1 MITPFLRSSLPLVV
15 SRRLSLAVAY
25 SALTCSLSLLAS
37 PAGAQTPAG
46 MSLIDSAGKTFHM
59 GDSKNELPN
68 ESWPDFE
75 KPVRRVIFT
84 KSFYLGQT
92 EVTYAE
98 WKDVW
103 DWALVHGYDAY
114 GAVGQ
119 IGAVGANGT
128 SLPDTPDNR
137 QHPVTNL
144 SWNFAATWCNARS
157 EKEGLTPCYT
167 LRSDGSVYRST
178 AYGAINCNW
187 EANGYRLPTTAEW
200 EYAAR
205 GGVDDGR
212 RFPWGDTITHSQ
224 ANYRSNWDAA
234 HTYTYDQSPTSGYH
248 PLYNG
253 TAPVG
258 SFPATG
264 FGLRDMA
271 GNVDE
276 WCWDWFP
283 ATGTTFFMRPDPETD
298 PHGDIDGIYRDWRSG
313 CYGNSALAIRCA
325 FMDAYVPYQ
334 PSWSFGFRVARTAL
348 TVEVSAPIFTV
359 QASAQSVTAGN
370 NASFTAAASG
380 TPTPTLQW
388 EVSINSG
395 TSWSDVSN
403 SGVYSG
409 ATTGTLAITG
419 ATTGMNGYQYHCVT
433 TNSAGSATSNAAT
446 LTVNS
451 GVVMVTPLTVSTLAG
466 RALTSGYLDGTG
478 TAALFYYPSGVAVD
492 TAGNLYLSDTDNHT
506 IRKVVTA
513 TGAVTTLAGLAGSPG
528 SVDGTGSAA
537 RFNNPSGIAVDGTG
551 NVYVADT
558 LNHILRKVTSAGVV
572 TTLAGATGSGGSADG
587 AGNAA
592 RFQGPQGLA
601 IDSAGNL
608 YVADTNNHTVRK
620 VVAATGAVTTVAGL
634 AGNTGSADGSGS
646 AARFNFPSEVA
657 IDSTG
662 NIYVADTDN
671 DAIRAISSSGLVS
684 TLAGRAG
691 SPGSVDGTGSAARFD
706 SPSAVAVDPAGNVYV
721 ADTGNFTI
729 RRVIPSSGAVSKL
742 AGVAGTSGSA
752 DGIGSAVRFYAPAG
766 LAVDGASTLY
776 VADTN
781 NHTVRIS
788 LLPITPAIQTQPLSQ
803 SVAAG
808 NGVQFSVTASGR
820 PTPTY
825 QWNFGGSP
833 INGATS
839 SSYSITSAQ
848 SGNAGDYTVT
858 VTNAMGSVTSS
869 RATLTVAS
877 VTPAPTEAR
886 GGGGGATSLWFLLA
900 LAVLCFTR
908 RSFRWGRPDGVMS

>member
-1 MITPFLRSSLPLVV
+1 
-15 SRRLSLAVAY
+15 
-25 SALTCSLSLLAS
+25 
-37 PAGAQTPAG
+37 
-46 MSLIDSAGKTFHM
+46 
-59 GDSKNELPN
+59 
-68 ESWPDFE
+68 
-75 KPVRRVIFT
+75 
-84 KSFYLGQT
+84 
-92 EVTYAE
+92 
-98 WKDVW
+98 
-103 DWALVHGYDAY
+103 
-114 GAVGQ
+114 
-119 IGAVGANGT
+119 
-128 SLPDTPDNR
+128 
-137 QHPVTNL
+137 
-144 SWNFAATWCNARS
+144 
-157 EKEGLTPCYT
+157 
-167 LRSDGSVYRST
+167 
-178 AYGAINCNW
+178 
-187 EANGYRLPTTAEW
+187 
-200 EYAAR
+200 
-205 GGVDDGR
+205 
-212 RFPWGDTITHSQ
+212 
-224 ANYRSNWDAA
+224 
-234 HTYTYDQSPTSGYH
+234 
-248 PLYNG
+248 
-253 TAPVG
+253 
-258 SFPATG
+258 
-264 FGLRDMA
+264 
-271 GNVDE
+271 
-276 WCWDWFP
+276 
-283 ATGTTFFMRPDPETD
+283 
-298 PHGDIDGIYRDWRSG
+298 
-313 CYGNSALAIRCA
+313 
-325 FMDAYVPYQ
+325 
-334 PSWSFGFRVARTAL
+334 
-348 TVEVSAPIFTV
+348 
-359 QASAQSVTAGN
+359 
-370 NASFTAAASG
+370 
-380 TPTPTLQW
+380 
-388 EVSINSG
+388 
-395 TSWSDVSN
+395 
-403 SGVYSG
+403 
-409 ATTGTLAITG
+409 LAITG
-419 ATTGMNGYQYHCVT
+419 ATIGMNGYQYHCVA

-478 TAALFYYPSGVAVD
+478 TAALFYYPSGVAAD

-528 SVDGTGSAA
+528 SVDGAGSAA

-558 LNHILRKVTSAGVV
+558 LNHILRKVTSAGLV

-587 AGNAA
+587 AGGAA

-729 RRVIPSSGAVSKL
+729 RRVIPSSGAVSTL

-803 SVAAG
+803 SVTAG

-886 GGGGGATSLWFLLA
+886 GGGGGGAMSLWFLLA
-900 LAVLCFTR
+900 LAILCFTR
-908 RSFRWGRPDGVMS
+908 RSFRCAIAAGRLPGGGSIRSDR

>member
-1 MITPFLRSSLPLVV
+1 MATN
-15 SRRLSLAVAY
+15 
-25 SALTCSLSLLAS
+25 
-37 PAGAQTPAG
+37 
-46 MSLIDSAGKTFHM
+46 SAG
-59 GDSKNELPN
+59 S
-68 ESWPDFE
+68 
-75 KPVRRVIFT
+75 
-84 KSFYLGQT
+84 
-92 EVTYAE
+92 A
-98 WKDVW
+98 
-103 DWALVHGYDAY
+103 
-114 GAVGQ
+114 
-119 IGAVGANGT
+119 T
-128 SLPDTPDNR
+128 SN
-137 QHPVTNL
+137 
-144 SWNFAATWCNARS
+144 AAT
-157 EKEGLTPCYT
+157 
-167 LRSDGSVYRST
+167 
-178 AYGAINCNW
+178 
-187 EANGYRLPTTAEW
+187 
-200 EYAAR
+200 
-205 GGVDDGR
+205 
-212 RFPWGDTITHSQ
+212 
-224 ANYRSNWDAA
+224 
-234 HTYTYDQSPTSGYH
+234 
-248 PLYNG
+248 
-253 TAPVG
+253 
-258 SFPATG
+258 
-264 FGLRDMA
+264 
-271 GNVDE
+271 
-276 WCWDWFP
+276 
-283 ATGTTFFMRPDPETD
+283 
-298 PHGDIDGIYRDWRSG
+298 
-313 CYGNSALAIRCA
+313 
-325 FMDAYVPYQ
+325 
-334 PSWSFGFRVARTAL
+334 L
-348 TVEVSAPIFTV
+348 TVSAANVAPSITA
-359 QASAQSVTAGN
+359 QPSAQSVTAGN
-370 NASFTAAASG
+370 NASFTATASG
-380 TPTPTLQW
+380 TPAPTLQW
-388 EVSINSG
+388 QVSINSG

-419 ATTGMNGYQYHCVT
+419 ATIGMNGYQYHCVA

-478 TAALFYYPSGVAVD
+478 TAALFDYPSGVAAD

-528 SVDGTGSAA
+528 SVDGAGSAA

-558 LNHILRKVTSAGVV
+558 LNHILRKVTSAGLV

-587 AGNAA
+587 AGGAA

-729 RRVIPSSGAVSKL
+729 RRVIPSSGAVSTL

-781 NHTVRIS
+781 NHTVRMS
-788 LLPITPAIQTQPLSQ
+788 LLPIMPAIQTQPLSQ

-886 GGGGGATSLWFLLA
+886 GGGGGGAMSLWFLLA
-900 LAVLCFTR
+900 LAILCFTR
-908 RSFRWGRPDGVMS
+908 RSFRCAIAAGRLPGGGSIRSDR